1 MILLF
6 AVLLYLVIPFLAI
19 CARGVVWSVAG
30 LSIYLTPNNRGDLTV
45 RRSIEESSDAVGAI
59 RFETDSI
66 YIAPVGKDYVM
77 FLKMCHFTNFLIM
90 DKWRR
95 ILTCMLICGKARN
108 KTLQTSKI
116 CFPALNIWWLEF
128 VYDLR
133 MKPFLL
139 VY

>member
-6 AVLLYLVIPFLAI
+6 AVLLYLFIPFWAI

-30 LSIYLTPNNRGDLTV
+30 LSIYLTPYNRGYLTV

-59 RFETDSI
+59 RFEITI
-66 YIAPVGKDYVM
+66 YIAPVGKENVM

-90 DKWRR
+90 DKWPR
-95 ILTCMLICGKARN
+95 ILTCMLICGIARN